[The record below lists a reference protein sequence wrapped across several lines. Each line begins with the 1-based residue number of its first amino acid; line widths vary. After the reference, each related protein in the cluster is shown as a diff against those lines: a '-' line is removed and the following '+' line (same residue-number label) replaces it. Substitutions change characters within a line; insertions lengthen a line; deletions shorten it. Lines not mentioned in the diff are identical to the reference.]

1 MKRFLFR
8 AGLIL
13 ALLLPLLP
21 LFPRPAQA
29 DLSTPLRRQVLQSVV
44 QIIAVEQAG
53 RNRVEPKWTG
63 SGTIITP
70 DGLILTNCHVAFPR
84 AMWDDPQFD
93 YDFLI
98 VALTTRSDE
107 PPEPTY
113 RAEVVQ
119 YDPNLDLAV
128 IRVTHLLNGTAMDPA
143 KLNLPALTLGD
154 SDLLE
159 IGDDLFIFGYPGIG
173 GETITYTS
181 GKVSGFSREQGISGR
196 AWIKTDATI
205 AGGNSGGTAVND
217 QGELVGV
224 PTQGGAGS
232 TDRIVDCRR
241 IADTNGDGVIDEQDT
256 CVPMGG
262 FINALRPVNLAKPL
276 IEAARRGLGPQPA
289 PRPSPQPQPQPPA
302 GKATVGRLFFAPE
315 VNDYDQPVTVVD
327 SFPSGT
333 KEIYLF
339 FDYENFQDG
348 APWQPVLVY
357 EGEVYSDVWPLSNWD
372 GGAKGT
378 WWISIY
384 NEPLEDG
391 TYEFLL
397 YYDRREI
404 ASAQV
409 KVGGK
414 AQAVPTFRNLTF
426 SGGGAEGY
434 LLPEGLTEVQ
444 AHFEYANMTRQT
456 RWSYIGYYEGEE
468 IARGE
473 GQPFTRPSGT
483 ASLPLSDRKGL
494 RAGTYRL
501 ELYIGDKL
509 AATADLLIG
518 GTKGGGA
525 AGLFGPITFAQG
537 VDRNDR
543 PVKPG
548 TAFPSGLTELYAFFD
563 YQGMQD
569 GWNWTRRWSI
579 DGEVVVEADD
589 VWEGGESGNWWV
601 GVNSEDGLPDGLY
614 QLELLVEGQ
623 LVQSGECTIGEAGHP
638 TPTPTP
644 SRQGVEIYGR
654 ITDADTGRGIP
665 GAVFVVLQPGITVAE
680 FQGTMEEVY
689 SYGEADRQGNYQLS
703 EPLVRGESYSLIIW
717 AQGYNPIAEDDVLV
731 PKDMESPYELN
742 ITLQR
747 SR

>member
-1 MKRFLFR
+1 MRRFLFR
-8 AGLIL
+8 WGLIL
-13 ALLLPLLP
+13 VLLLPLLS
-21 LFPRPAQA
+21 LLPRPAQA
-29 DLSTPLRRQVLQSVV
+29 DLSTPLRRQVLKSVV
-44 QIIAVEQAG
+44 QIIAVEQVG
-53 RNRVEPKWTG
+53 RNRIEPKWTG

-70 DGLILTNCHVAFPR
+70 DGLILTNCHVAMPR

-93 YDFLI
+93 YDFL
-98 VALTTRSDE
+98 VVSLTTRSDE

-119 YDPNLDLAV
+119 YDPVLDLAV
-128 IRVTHLLNGTAMDPA
+128 IRVTHLLDGTAVNPDT
-143 KLNLPALTLGD
+143 LQLPALALGD

-181 GKVSGFSREQGISGR
+181 GKVSGFSREQGIAGR

-217 QGELVGV
+217 KGELVGI
-224 PTQGGAGS
+224 PTQGGSGS

-289 PRPSPQPQPQPPA
+289 PQPSPQPQPSPPA
-302 GKATVGRLFFAPE
+302 GKAAVSRLFFAPA

-357 EGEVYSDVWPLSNWD
+357 EGEVYSDVWPLGNWN
-372 GGAKGT
+372 GGPKGT
-378 WWISIY
+378 WWISVY
-384 NEPLEDG
+384 NEPLDDG
-391 TYEFLL
+391 TYDFLL
-397 YYDRREI
+397 YYDRRQI
-404 ASAQV
+404 ASAHVQ
-409 KVGGK
+409 VGGPD
-414 AQAVPTFRNLTF
+414 QARPTFRNITF
-426 SGGGAEGY
+426 AGGGTEGY
-434 LLPEGLTEVQ
+434 LLPEGLAEVQ
-444 AHFEYANMTRQT
+444 ARFEYANMTRQT
-456 RWSYIGYYEGEE
+456 RWSYVWYYEGKKL
-468 IARGE
+468 ATGD
-473 GQPFTRPSGT
+473 GQPFTRASGT
-483 ASLPLSDRKGL
+483 ASLPLSSRQGL
-494 RAGTYRL
+494 SAGAYRL
-501 ELYIGDKL
+501 ELYIAGKL
-509 AATADLLIG
+509 AATSDLLIG
-518 GTKGGGA
+518 GTRGGA

-543 PVKPG
+543 PVRPG
-548 TAFPSGLTELYAFFD
+548 SAFPSGLTELYAFFD

-569 GWNWTRRWSI
+569 GWKWTRRWSI
-579 DGEVVVEADD
+579 DGEVVLETDD
-589 VWEGGESGNWWV
+589 TWAGGESGNWWV

-614 QLELLVEGQ
+614 RLELLVEGQ
-623 LVQSGECTIGEAGHP
+623 LVQSGECTVGTAGRP

-644 SRQGVEIYGR
+644 APTGVQIYGR
-654 ITDADTGRGIP
+654 ITDADTGRGIA
-665 GAVFVVLQPGITVAE
+665 GAIFLVLQPGITVAD

-689 SYGEADRQGNYQLS
+689 SYGEADRQGNYSLS
-703 EPLVRGESYSLIIW
+703 VPLIRGETYSIIIW
-717 AQGYNPIAEDDVLV
+717 AQGYKAIAEDDVTV
-731 PKDMESPYELN
+731 PEDIESPYELN
-742 ITLQR
+742 VTLQK

>member
-1 MKRFLFR
+1 MRRSLFR
-8 AGLIL
+8 LSLVL
-13 ALLLPLLP
+13 ALLLPLLS
-21 LFPRPAQA
+21 LLPRPAQA
-29 DLSTPLRRQVLQSVV
+29 DLTTPLRRQVLRSVV
-44 QIIAVEQAG
+44 QIIAVEQVG
-53 RNRVEPKWTG
+53 RNRVEAKWTG
-63 SGTIITP
+63 SGTIITA
-70 DGLILTNCHVAFPR
+70 DGLILTNCHVALPR
-84 AMWDDPQFD
+84 AMWDDPRFD
-93 YDFLI
+93 YDYLI

-128 IRVTHLLNGTAMDPA
+128 IRVTRNLDGTALDPS
-143 KLNLPALTLGD
+143 KLSLPALVLGD
-154 SDLLE
+154 SDQLE

-181 GKVSGFSREQGISGR
+181 GKVSGFSREQGVAGR

-205 AGGNSGGTAVND
+205 AGGNSGGTAVNEK
-217 QGELVGV
+217 GELVGI

-241 IADTNGDGVIDEQDT
+241 IADTNGDGVIDEHDT

-276 IEAARRGLGPQPA
+276 IEAARRGLGPQPT
-289 PRPSPQPQPQPPA
+289 PQPTPQPQVPA
-302 GKATVGRLFFAPE
+302 GKPSVGRLLFAPA

-327 SFPSGT
+327 AFPSGT

-348 APWQPVLVY
+348 APWQPVLLY
-357 EGEVYSDVWPLSNWD
+357 EGEVYSDVWPLGNWN
-372 GGAKGT
+372 GGTKGT

-397 YYDRREI
+397 YYDRQKI
-404 ASAQV
+404 GSARV

-414 AQAVPTFRNLTF
+414 AQTLPTFRNLSF
-426 SGGGAEGY
+426 SGGGVEGY
-434 LLPEGLTEVQ
+434 LLPEGITEVKGT
-444 AHFEYANMTRQT
+444 FEYANLTRQT
-456 RWSYIGYYEGEE
+456 RWSYIWYAEGKE
-468 IARGE
+468 ISRGD
-473 GQPFTRPSGT
+473 GPPFSKTSGE
-483 ASLPLSDRKGL
+483 ASLTLGKRQGFS
-494 RAGTYRL
+494 AGTYRL
-501 ELYIGDKL
+501 ELYIAGKL
-509 AATADLLIG
+509 AATSDFLIG
-518 GTKGGGA
+518 GARGGTEQ
-525 AGLFGPITFAQG
+525 LFGPITFAED

-543 PVKPG
+543 PVRPG
-548 TAFPSGLTELYAFFD
+548 TAFKSGLTHLYAFFD

-589 VWEGGESGNWWV
+589 VWQGGESGNWWV
-601 GVNSEDGLPDGLY
+601 SVYSDDGLPDGQYL
-614 QLELLVEGQ
+614 LELLVEGQ
-623 LVQSGECTIGEAGHP
+623 LVQQGECTVGTAGRP

-644 SRQGVEIYGR
+644 DRGGVEIYGR

-665 GAVFVVLQPGITVAE
+665 GAVFLVLQPGITVGE

-689 SYGEADRQGNYQLS
+689 AFGQADRQGNYQLS
-703 EPLVRGESYSLIIW
+703 APLVRGETYSIIVA
-717 AQGYNPIAEDDVLV
+717 AQGYNPIAEDDVFV
-731 PKDMESPYELN
+731 PEDMESPYELN